1 MIPSR
6 TVFNHRKWIY
16 IELAITRA
24 HSCHGPLV
32 YQPPSSAYGS
42 RGRAPMFSP
51 FHPSMPSQPLSL
63 LAFPTEILPFQ
74 VLFVLAF
81 WSFLRLP
88 PVHLLSIS
96 PRRIYFSKLPNSV
109 FQLSRKCARLSFFF
123 FFLESE
129 TIGGINMWNN
139 LIINWNNWLL
149 KMWILL

>member
-24 HSCHGPLV
+24 HFCHGPLV

-74 VLFVLAF
+74 VLFRPRVLIF
-81 WSFLRLP
+81 PTTSSRSFIIYLSTSNIFFLFQTLFSNFPGNVLVCLSFL
-88 PVHLLSIS
+88 
-96 PRRIYFSKLPNSV
+96 
-109 FQLSRKCARLSFFF
+109 FF
-123 FFLESE
+123 
-129 TIGGINMWNN
+129 WN
-139 LIINWNNWLL
+139 LRQ
-149 KMWILL
+149 

>member
-88 PVHLLSIS
+88 PIHLLSIS
-96 PRRIYFSKLPNSV
+96 PRRIYFSSSKLCFPTFQEMCSFV
-109 FQLSRKCARLSFFF
+109 FLF

-129 TIGGINMWNN
+129 TIGGIMWND